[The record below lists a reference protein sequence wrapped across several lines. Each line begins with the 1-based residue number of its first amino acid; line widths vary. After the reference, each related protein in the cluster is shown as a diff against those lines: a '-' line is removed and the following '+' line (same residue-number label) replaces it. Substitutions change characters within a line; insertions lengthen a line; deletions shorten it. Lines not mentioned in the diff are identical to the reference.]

1 MVNNFYFIKRFNLVN
16 EVINRIFIIVFLIN
30 IFLNIMNVKIK
41 KVIFFRFVIECKII
55 VVYYFVRIF
64 KNMLFYK

>member
-16 EVINRIFIIVFLIN
+16 EVINRIFIIVFLMN

-41 KVIFFRFVIECKII
+41 KNFLRFVIECKIF